1 LFTRQDFFTLLSNY
15 GNVYV
20 QNTANGT
27 NYALAQPTANRW
39 LFRYGSGSFSSQ
51 GVTFE
56 TNYALHSVVSNA
68 GIYQNGT
75 QSKTFTE
82 TLAITFDR
90 ILDFDSGQTQELLIF
105 SSDKSSVRASI
116 EENVGNYFTQ
126 NTPLLDTYSG
136 AAAAYSLR
144 RLSST
149 YTGDAVEVYNGS
161 SYADIGF
168 NVFDELDTVALAA
181 HCGSNDGFVSKW
193 YDQSGNTNTAEET
206 VTSQMRQIYD
216 AVNGV
221 ITYNGKPALFTTTNS
236 ADHGI
241 LDHSLG
247 AGTTWTMFDVAKID
261 AFPFGTHSVAPYSP
275 WAYLADGDGGS
286 YTIGFSN
293 TSIFK
298 NGSEL
303 TTVVSRA
310 DLQTAFGTNQVLV
323 SFFGDYTND
332 GTKTW
337 RLGSAYGD
345 SGAYNVKGY
354 FQESIIYASA
364 QSSANRAG
372 IETNVNTFY
381 NIY

>member
-1 LFTRQDFFTLLSNY
+1 ETFCTGTTCTVYCWKDQSGNSNDATAASGAEPTIYTGGALVKKNGRLAIDATSGGYFDLDSSIVTTRQDFFTLLSNY

-90 ILDFDSGQTQELLIF
+90 ILDLDSGQTQELLIF
-105 SSDKSSVRASI
+105 STDKSSVRASI
-116 EENVGNYFTQ
+116 EENVGDYFTQ

-161 SYADIGF
+161 SYA
-168 NVFDELDTVALAA
+168 
-181 HCGSNDGFVSKW
+181 
-193 YDQSGNTNTAEET
+193 
-206 VTSQMRQIYD
+206 
-216 AVNGV
+216 
-221 ITYNGKPALFTTTNS
+221 
-236 ADHGI
+236 
-241 LDHSLG
+241 
-247 AGTTWTMFDVAKID
+247 
-261 AFPFGTHSVAPYSP
+261 
-275 WAYLADGDGGS
+275 
-286 YTIGFSN
+286 
-293 TSIFK
+293 
-298 NGSEL
+298 
-303 TTVVSRA
+303 
-310 DLQTAFGTNQVLV
+310 
-323 SFFGDYTND
+323 
-332 GTKTW
+332 
-337 RLGSAYGD
+337 
-345 SGAYNVKGY
+345 
-354 FQESIIYASA
+354 
-364 QSSANRAG
+364 
-372 IETNVNTFY
+372 
-381 NIY
+381 